1 MHDLP
6 LIHALGIIGI
16 VGAALP
22 LFCERGRRR
31 RVWVAHLAMVV
42 VMAAMF
48 IPGGMAGWVSVG
60 TGCLLIA
67 LAMWVTADAADR
79 AAALPC
85 AADLAAMALIL
96 LFVSPALTY
105 SDGAPR
111 SDGYQVPLHAH
122 QMLGGPPMI
131 FTTWLG
137 LLVLAC
143 WATIALYPLLPRRG
157 PIGRQTKIT
166 VASGILMITGMVPM
180 AA

>member
-1 MHDLP
+1 
-6 LIHALGIIGI
+6 
-16 VGAALP
+16 
-22 LFCERGRRR
+22 
-31 RVWVAHLAMVV
+31 
-42 VMAAMF
+42 MAAMF
-48 IPGGMAGWVSVG
+48 IPGGMTGWVSVG

-79 AAALPC
+79 ATASC
-85 AADLAAMALIL
+85 AADLTAMALIL

-143 WATIALYPLLPRRG
+143 WATIALYPLLSQRG